1 MTVRA
6 ADSNADLGLSRG
18 SLYLS
23 VEYYTR
29 YFNGLGSV
37 ILVNRDKQL
46 LVMPVHNEASGGLL
60 MKIRNARGDRIIHAQ
75 EFLAF
80 HGLENVDEE
89 VQGKWDT
96 ELSALVL
103 NCPI

>member
-1 MTVRA
+1 MTNSD
-6 ADSNADLGLSRG
+6 ADTNVDLRLSKG

-23 VEYYTR
+23 AEYYGR

-46 LVMPVHNEASGGLL
+46 LIMPVHNEAGGGFL
-60 MKIRNARGDRIIHAQ
+60 MKIRNARGDRVIHAQ

-80 HGLENVDEE
+80 HGLEKLDQAVYG
-89 VQGKWDT
+89 QWDS

-103 NCPI
+103 DFPI